1 MANTNPGYDI
11 SRMREDIALKGWMPS
26 DLARKARVSGM
37 TVSRFL
43 RSEAQT
49 ARTAAKLAKAL
60 GYSVRRYLISERQ
73 EVA

>member
-1 MANTNPGYDI
+1 MANTNPAYDV
-11 SRMREDIALKGWMPS
+11 SRMRVDIALKGWLPS

-43 RSEAQT
+43 RGDGQT

-60 GYSVRRYLISERQ
+60 GYSVRRYLIADRQ